1 MKSKVI
7 IWYNLISFY
16 KGGESMGQAV
26 RQLDRYSKSEI
37 EECSELLQ
45 YIYMN
50 DDECFVRVL
59 NKITGKNK
67 VYPTSSLKDPMK
79 LSQVIN
85 SFGREDILFSL
96 NPFRTMDRAT
106 RSNLFCINAIPVD
119 VDYKKIKELKGL
131 EPYQVIKLLE
141 MDFFESKIPTPN
153 FVEYGNQIRLI
164 YSVETCYIPK
174 FRDNVVTL
182 ARRIS
187 EVFSQELKEYGAEKQ
202 NLESYFRI
210 PGSINTKNGAEIKVF
225 SYDDAV
231 IYTLSELQEL
241 WLDELPKWYKK
252 RKGRLKAPKKVVKL
266 HNVYSLNC
274 NRLMDFERI
283 QSYLNSIGVTEL
295 RARLCFL
302 YRNYIL
308 IKNKYQNGELK
319 SEDYELAKEEMLK
332 FNNNFNEPLRGHI
345 IESATR
351 VVNYR
356 QYLYK
361 NETLIDFLELDYEL
375 CERLGLQ
382 SIYKTKTQEEWNRDY
397 YKRNSD
403 KRIETEKKKYQE
415 KLRAD
420 GKLTKKEQINIQR
433 QKIKALL
440 EQGFT
445 QKDISKHLNIPSRT
459 IERRVKEL
467 RTLQEIV

>member
-1 MKSKVI
+1 MV
-7 IWYNLISFY
+7 
-16 KGGESMGQAV
+16 QAV
-26 RQLDRYSKSEI
+26 RELDRYSKSEI
-37 EECSELLQ
+37 EECSELLK
-45 YIYMN
+45 YIYVN
-50 DDECFVRVL
+50 NDECFVRVL
-59 NKITGKNK
+59 NKTTGKNK

-79 LSQVIN
+79 LRQVIN

-119 VDYKKIKELKGL
+119 VDYKKIKELKDL
-131 EPYQVIKLLE
+131 EPHQVIKLLE

-187 EVFSQELKEYGAEKQ
+187 EVFSHELKEYGAEKQ

-225 SYDDAV
+225 SYDDSV
-231 IYTLSELQEL
+231 RYTLSELQEL

-252 RKGRLKAPKKVVKL
+252 RKGRVQAPRKVVKL

-274 NRLMDFERI
+274 NRLMDFEKI
-283 QSYLNSIGVTEL
+283 QSHLNSIGATEL
-295 RARLCFL
+295 RARLCFQ
-302 YRNYIL
+302 YRNYTL
-308 IKNKYQNGELK
+308 IKLKYQNGELK
-319 SEDYELAKEEMLK
+319 SEDYEFAKEEMLK

-375 CERLGLQ
+375 CERLGLE
-382 SIYKTKTQEEWNRDY
+382 SIYKIKTQEEWNKDY
-397 YKRNSD
+397 YNRNSD
-403 KRIETEKKKYQE
+403 DRKKKYKEQLKSEGKVSEKE
-415 KLRAD
+415 KLSQRRAKIKD
-420 GKLTKKEQINIQR
+420 LLAKGLKRKDICSLLDISIKTYKRDISFLKEQGLI
-433 QKIKALL
+433 
-440 EQGFT
+440 
-445 QKDISKHLNIPSRT
+445 
-459 IERRVKEL
+459 
-467 RTLQEIV
+467 

>member
-1 MKSKVI
+1 MV
-7 IWYNLISFY
+7 
-16 KGGESMGQAV
+16 QAV
-26 RQLDRYSKSEI
+26 RELDRYSKSEI
-37 EECSELLQ
+37 EECSELLK
-45 YIYMN
+45 YIYVN
-50 DDECFVRVL
+50 NDECFVRVL
-59 NKITGKNK
+59 NKTTGKNK

-79 LSQVIN
+79 LRQVIN

-119 VDYKKIKELKGL
+119 VDYKNIKELKDL
-131 EPYQVIKLLE
+131 EPHQVIKLLE

-187 EVFSQELKEYGAEKQ
+187 EVFSHELKEYGAEKQ

-252 RKGRLKAPKKVVKL
+252 RKGRVKAPKKVVKL

-274 NRLMDFERI
+274 NRLMDFEKI
-283 QSYLNSIGVTEL
+283 QSHLNSIGVTEL
-295 RARLCFL
+295 RSRLCFL

-361 NETLIDFLELDYEL
+361 NETLMDFLELDYEL

-382 SIYKTKTQEEWNRDY
+382 SIYKIKTRQE
-397 YKRNSD
+397 
-403 KRIETEKKKYQE
+403 IEKEKYQKKLKSEGKVSE
-415 KLRAD
+415 KE
-420 GKLTKKEQINIQR
+420 KISQR
-433 QKIKALL
+433 REKIKALL
-440 EQGFT
+440 EQGFK
-445 QKDISKHLNIPSRT
+445 QKEIYLSLNISKRT
-459 IERRVKEL
+459 CINDIKYLKEQGL
-467 RTLQEIV
+467 I

>member
-1 MKSKVI
+1 MV
-7 IWYNLISFY
+7 
-16 KGGESMGQAV
+16 QAV
-26 RQLDRYSKSEI
+26 RELDRYSKSEI

-45 YIYMN
+45 YIYVN

-59 NKITGKNK
+59 NKTTGKNK

-79 LSQVIN
+79 LRQVIN

-119 VDYKKIKELKGL
+119 VDYKKIKELKDL
-131 EPYQVIKLLE
+131 EPHQVIKLLE

-164 YSVETCYIPK
+164 YSVETCYIPR

-225 SYDDAV
+225 SYDDSLR
-231 IYTLSELQEL
+231 YTLSELQEL

-252 RKGRLKAPKKVVKL
+252 RKGRVKAPKKVVKL

-274 NRLMDFERI
+274 NRLMDFEKI

-295 RARLCFL
+295 RSRLCFL

-319 SEDYELAKEEMLK
+319 AEDYELAKEEMLK

-351 VVNYR
+351 IVNYR

-375 CERLGLQ
+375 CERLGLE
-382 SIYKTKTQEEWNRDY
+382 SIYKIKTRQEIEKDY

-403 KRIETEKKKYQE
+403 DKKKKYQE

-420 GKLTKKEQINIQR
+420 GKVSEKEKLSQR
-433 QKIKALL
+433 RAKIKDLL
-440 EQGFT
+440 AQGLK
-445 QKDISKHLNIPSRT
+445 QKDICSQLDISKPTYVRDRNFL
-459 IERRVKEL
+459 KEQGL
-467 RTLQEIV
+467 I

>member
-1 MKSKVI
+1 MV
-7 IWYNLISFY
+7 
-16 KGGESMGQAV
+16 QAV
-26 RQLDRYSKSEI
+26 RELDRYSKSEI
-37 EECSELLQ
+37 EECSELLK
-45 YIYMN
+45 YIYVN
-50 DDECFVRVL
+50 NDECFVRVL
-59 NKITGKNK
+59 NKTTGKNK
-67 VYPTSSLKDPMK
+67 VYPTSSLKDQMK
-79 LSQVIN
+79 LRQVIN

-119 VDYKKIKELKGL
+119 VDYKNIKELKDL
-131 EPYQVIKLLE
+131 EPHQVIKLLE
-141 MDFFESKIPTPN
+141 MDFFERKIPTPN

-225 SYDDAV
+225 SYDDSV
-231 IYTLSELQEL
+231 RYTLNELQEL

-252 RKGRLKAPKKVVKL
+252 RKGRVKAPKKVVKL

-274 NRLMDFERI
+274 NRLMDFEKI
-283 QSYLNSIGVTEL
+283 QSHLNSIGVTEL
-295 RARLCFL
+295 RSRLCFL

-361 NETLIDFLELDYEL
+361 NETILKFFNEESSIELDYEL
-375 CERLGLQ
+375 CEELGLE
-382 SIYKTKTQEEWNRDY
+382 SIYKIKTRKEIEKDY

-403 KRIETEKKKYQE
+403 DKKKKYQE

-420 GKLTKKEQINIQR
+420 GKVSEKEKLAQR
-433 QKIKALL
+433 REKIKALL
-440 EQGFT
+440 EQGFK
-445 QKDISKHLNIPSRT
+445 QKDICLLLNISKPTYVRD
-459 IERRVKEL
+459 RNYLKEQGL
-467 RTLQEIV
+467 I

>member
-1 MKSKVI
+1 MV
-7 IWYNLISFY
+7 
-16 KGGESMGQAV
+16 QAV
-26 RQLDRYSKSEI
+26 RELDRYSKSEI

-45 YIYMN
+45 YIYVN

-59 NKITGKNK
+59 NKTTGKNK

-79 LSQVIN
+79 LRQVIN

-119 VDYKKIKELKGL
+119 VDYKNIKELKDL
-131 EPYQVIKLLE
+131 EPHQVIKLLE
-141 MDFFESKIPTPN
+141 MDFFERKIPTPN

-164 YSVETCYIPK
+164 YSVETCYIPR

-252 RKGRLKAPKKVVKL
+252 RKGRVQAPRKVVKL

-274 NRLMDFERI
+274 NRLMDFEKI
-283 QSYLNSIGVTEL
+283 QSYLNSIGATEL
-295 RARLCFL
+295 RARLCFQ
-302 YRNYIL
+302 YRNYTL
-308 IKNKYQNGELK
+308 IKLKYQNGELK
-319 SEDYELAKEEMLK
+319 AEDYEFAKEEMLK

-375 CERLGLQ
+375 CERLGLE

-403 KRIETEKKKYQE
+403 ERKKKYQE

-420 GKLTKKEQINIQR
+420 GKISEKEKLSQR
-433 QKIKALL
+433 REKIKALL
-440 EQGFT
+440 EQGFK
-445 QKDISKHLNIPSRT
+445 QKDICLLLNISKPTYVRD
-459 IERRVKEL
+459 RNYLKEQGL
-467 RTLQEIV
+467 I

>member
-1 MKSKVI
+1 MV
-7 IWYNLISFY
+7 
-16 KGGESMGQAV
+16 QAL
-26 RQLDRYSKSEI
+26 RELDRYSKSEI

-45 YIYMN
+45 YIYVN

-59 NKITGKNK
+59 NKTTGKNK

-79 LSQVIN
+79 LRQVIN

-119 VDYKKIKELKGL
+119 VDYKNIKELKEL
-131 EPYQVIKLLE
+131 EPHQVIKLLE
-141 MDFFESKIPTPN
+141 MDFFERKIPTPN

-164 YSVETCYIPK
+164 YSVETCYIPR

-252 RKGRLKAPKKVVKL
+252 RKGRVQAPRKVVKL

-274 NRLMDFERI
+274 NRLMDFEKI
-283 QSYLNSIGVTEL
+283 QSYLNSIGATEL
-295 RARLCFL
+295 RARLCFQ
-302 YRNYIL
+302 YRNYTL
-308 IKNKYQNGELK
+308 IKLKYQNGELK
-319 SEDYELAKEEMLK
+319 AEDYEFAKEEMLK
-332 FNNNFNEPLRGHI
+332 FNNNFNKPLRGHI

-375 CERLGLQ
+375 CERLGLE

-403 KRIETEKKKYQE
+403 ERKKKYQE

-420 GKLTKKEQINIQR
+420 GKISEKEKLSQR
-433 QKIKALL
+433 REKIKALL
-440 EQGFT
+440 EQGFK
-445 QKDISKHLNIPSRT
+445 QKDICLLLNISKPTYVRD
-459 IERRVKEL
+459 RNYLKEQGL
-467 RTLQEIV
+467 I

>member
-1 MKSKVI
+1 
-7 IWYNLISFY
+7 
-16 KGGESMGQAV
+16 MGLAL
-26 RQLDRYSKSEI
+26 RETERYSKSEI
-37 EECSELLQ
+37 QECSELLQ
-45 YIYMN
+45 YIYVN

-59 NKITGKNK
+59 NKTTGKNK

-79 LSQVIN
+79 LRQVIN
-85 SFGREDILFSL
+85 SFGKEDILFSL

-119 VDYKKIKELKGL
+119 VDYKNIKELKEL
-131 EPYQVIKLLE
+131 EPHQVIKLLE
-141 MDFFESKIPTPN
+141 MDFFERKIPTPN

-225 SYDDAV
+225 SYDDSV
-231 IYTLSELQEL
+231 RYTLNELQEL

-252 RKGRLKAPKKVVKL
+252 RKGRVKAPKKVVKL

-274 NRLMDFERI
+274 NRLMDFEKI
-283 QSYLNSIGVTEL
+283 QSHLNSIGVTEL

-319 SEDYELAKEEMLK
+319 AEDYEFAKEEMLK
-332 FNNNFNEPLRGHI
+332 FNNKFNEPLRGHI

-375 CERLGLQ
+375 CERLGLE
-382 SIYKTKTQEEWNRDY
+382 SIYKIKTRQE
-397 YKRNSD
+397 
-403 KRIETEKKKYQE
+403 IEREKYQK
-415 KLRAD
+415 KLKSE
-420 GKLTKKEQINIQR
+420 GKLSEKDKIAER
-433 QKIKALL
+433 RAKIKDLL
-440 EQGFT
+440 AQGLK
-445 QKDISKHLNIPSRT
+445 QKDICSQLDISKPTYVRDRNFL
-459 IERRVKEL
+459 KEQGL
-467 RTLQEIV
+467 Y

>member
-1 MKSKVI
+1 MV
-7 IWYNLISFY
+7 
-16 KGGESMGQAV
+16 QVV
-26 RQLDRYSKSEI
+26 RELDRYSKSEI
-37 EECSELLQ
+37 EECSELLK

-59 NKITGKNK
+59 NKVTGKNK

-79 LSQVIN
+79 LRQVIN
-85 SFGREDILFSL
+85 SFGKEDILFSL

-119 VDYKKIKELKGL
+119 VDYKKIKELKDL

-187 EVFSQELKEYGAEKQ
+187 EVFSKELKEYGAEKQ

-274 NRLMDFERI
+274 NRLMDFEKI

-295 RARLCFL
+295 RVRLCFL

-308 IKNKYQNGELK
+308 IKLKYQNGELK
-319 SEDYELAKEEMLK
+319 AEDYEFAKEEMLK

-361 NETLIDFLELDYEL
+361 NETIIDFLELDYEL
-375 CERLGLQ
+375 CDRLGLE
-382 SIYKTKTQEEWNRDY
+382 SIYRVLNKQQRNKENYQ
-397 YKRNSD
+397 KRLRVEGKISEKD
-403 KRIETEKKKYQE
+403 KIEQR
-415 KLRAD
+415 RA
-420 GKLTKKEQINIQR
+420 
-433 QKIKALL
+433 KIKDLL
-440 EQGFT
+440 EEGLL
-445 QKDISKHLNIPSRT
+445 QKDIYLSLNISKRT
-459 IERRVKEL
+459 CINDIKYLKEQGL
-467 RTLQEIV
+467 I

>member
-1 MKSKVI
+1 MV
-7 IWYNLISFY
+7 
-16 KGGESMGQAV
+16 QVV
-26 RQLDRYSKSEI
+26 RELDRYSKSEI
-37 EECSELLQ
+37 EECSELLK

-50 DDECFVRVL
+50 NDECFVRVL
-59 NKITGKNK
+59 NKVTGKNK

-79 LSQVIN
+79 LRQVIN
-85 SFGREDILFSL
+85 SFGKEDILLSL

-119 VDYKKIKELKGL
+119 VDYKKIKELKDL
-131 EPYQVIKLLE
+131 EPHQVIKLLE

-164 YSVETCYIPK
+164 YSVETCYIPR

-187 EVFSQELKEYGAEKQ
+187 EVFSKELKEYGAEKQ

-274 NRLMDFERI
+274 NRLMDFEKI

-295 RARLCFL
+295 RSRLCFL

-319 SEDYELAKEEMLK
+319 AEDYELAKEEMLK

-351 VVNYR
+351 IVNYR

-375 CERLGLQ
+375 CERLGLE
-382 SIYKTKTQEEWNRDY
+382 SIYKIKTRQEIEKDY

-403 KRIETEKKKYQE
+403 DKKKKYQE

-420 GKLTKKEQINIQR
+420 GKVSEKEKLSQR
-433 QKIKALL
+433 RAKIKDLL
-440 EQGFT
+440 AQGLK
-445 QKDISKHLNIPSRT
+445 QKDICSQLDISKPTYVRDRNFL
-459 IERRVKEL
+459 KEQGL
-467 RTLQEIV
+467 I

>member
-1 MKSKVI
+1 MV
-7 IWYNLISFY
+7 
-16 KGGESMGQAV
+16 QAL
-26 RQLDRYSKSEI
+26 RELDRYSKSEI
-37 EECSELLQ
+37 EECSELLK
-45 YIYMN
+45 YIYVN
-50 DDECFVRVL
+50 NDECFVRVL
-59 NKITGKNK
+59 NKTTGKNK

-79 LSQVIN
+79 LRQVIN

-119 VDYKKIKELKGL
+119 VDYKKIKELKDL
-131 EPYQVIKLLE
+131 EPHQVIKLLE

-164 YSVETCYIPK
+164 YSVETCYIPR

-252 RKGRLKAPKKVVKL
+252 RKGRVQAPRKVVKL

-274 NRLMDFERI
+274 NRLMDFEKI
-283 QSYLNSIGVTEL
+283 QSYLNSIGATEL
-295 RARLCFL
+295 RARLCFQ
-302 YRNYIL
+302 YRNYTL
-308 IKNKYQNGELK
+308 IKLKYQNGELK
-319 SEDYELAKEEMLK
+319 AEDYEFAKEEMLK
-332 FNNNFNEPLRGHI
+332 FNNNFNKPLRGHI

-375 CERLGLQ
+375 CERLGLE

-403 KRIETEKKKYQE
+403 ERKKKYQE

-420 GKLTKKEQINIQR
+420 GKISEKEKLSQR
-433 QKIKALL
+433 REKIKALL
-440 EQGFT
+440 EQGFK
-445 QKDISKHLNIPSRT
+445 QKDICLLLNISKPTYVRD
-459 IERRVKEL
+459 RNYLKEQGL
-467 RTLQEIV
+467 I

>member
-1 MKSKVI
+1 MV
-7 IWYNLISFY
+7 
-16 KGGESMGQAV
+16 QAV
-26 RQLDRYSKSEI
+26 RELDRYSKSEI

-45 YIYMN
+45 YIYVN

-59 NKITGKNK
+59 NKTTGKNK

-79 LSQVIN
+79 LRQVIN

-119 VDYKKIKELKGL
+119 VDYKNIKELKDL
-131 EPYQVIKLLE
+131 EPHQVIKLLE
-141 MDFFESKIPTPN
+141 MDFFERKIPTPN

-164 YSVETCYIPK
+164 YSVETCYIPR

-252 RKGRLKAPKKVVKL
+252 RKGRVQAPRKVVKL

-274 NRLMDFERI
+274 NRLMDFEKI
-283 QSYLNSIGVTEL
+283 QSYLNSIGATEL
-295 RARLCFL
+295 RARLCFQ
-302 YRNYIL
+302 YRNYTL
-308 IKNKYQNGELK
+308 IKLKYQNGELK
-319 SEDYELAKEEMLK
+319 AEDYEFAKEEMLK
-332 FNNNFNEPLRGHI
+332 FNNNFNKPLRGHI

-375 CERLGLQ
+375 CERLGLE

-403 KRIETEKKKYQE
+403 ERKKKYQE

-420 GKLTKKEQINIQR
+420 GKISEKEKLSQR
-433 QKIKALL
+433 REKIKALL
-440 EQGFT
+440 EQGFK
-445 QKDISKHLNIPSRT
+445 QKDICLLLNISKPTYVRD
-459 IERRVKEL
+459 RNYLKEQGL
-467 RTLQEIV
+467 I

>member
-1 MKSKVI
+1 
-7 IWYNLISFY
+7 
-16 KGGESMGQAV
+16 MGQAV
-26 RQLDRYSKSEI
+26 RQLERYSKSEI
-37 EECSELLQ
+37 QECSELLQ
-45 YIYMN
+45 YIYVN

-59 NKITGKNK
+59 NKSTGKNK
-67 VYPTSSLKDPMK
+67 VYPTNSLKDPMK
-79 LSQVIN
+79 LRQVIN

-106 RSNLFCINAIPVD
+106 RSNLLCINAIPVD
-119 VDYKKIKELKGL
+119 VDYKKIKELKDL
-131 EPYQVIKLLE
+131 EPHQVIKLLE

-231 IYTLSELQEL
+231 RYTLSELQEL

-252 RKGRLKAPKKVVKL
+252 RKGRVQAPKKVVKL

-274 NRLMDFERI
+274 NRLMDFEKI
-283 QSYLNSIGVTEL
+283 QSYLNSIGVSEL

-308 IKNKYQNGELK
+308 IKLKYQNGEFK
-319 SEDYELAKEEMLK
+319 AEDYELAKEEMLK

-351 VVNYR
+351 IVNYR

-375 CERLGLQ
+375 CERLGLE
-382 SIYKTKTQEEWNRDY
+382 SIYKIKTRQEIEKDY

-403 KRIETEKKKYQE
+403 DKKKKYQE

-420 GKLTKKEQINIQR
+420 GKVSEKEKLSQR
-433 QKIKALL
+433 RAKIKDLL
-440 EQGFT
+440 AQGLK
-445 QKDISKHLNIPSRT
+445 QKDICSQLYISKPTYVRDRNFL
-459 IERRVKEL
+459 KEQGL
-467 RTLQEIV
+467 I

>member
-1 MKSKVI
+1 MV
-7 IWYNLISFY
+7 
-16 KGGESMGQAV
+16 QAV
-26 RQLDRYSKSEI
+26 RELDRYSKSEI
-37 EECSELLQ
+37 EECSELLK
-45 YIYMN
+45 YIYVN
-50 DDECFVRVL
+50 NDECFVRVL

-79 LSQVIN
+79 LRQVIN

-119 VDYKKIKELKGL
+119 VDYKNIKELKEL
-131 EPYQVIKLLE
+131 EPHQVIKLLE
-141 MDFFESKIPTPN
+141 MDFFERKIPTPN

-225 SYDDAV
+225 SYDDSV
-231 IYTLSELQEL
+231 RYTLSELQEL

-252 RKGRLKAPKKVVKL
+252 RKGRVQAPRKVVKL

-274 NRLMDFERI
+274 NRLMDFEKI
-283 QSYLNSIGVTEL
+283 QSHLNSIGVTEL
-295 RARLCFL
+295 RARLCFQ
-302 YRNYIL
+302 YRNYTL
-308 IKNKYQNGELK
+308 IKLKYQNGELK
-319 SEDYELAKEEMLK
+319 AEDYEFAKEEMLK

-361 NETLIDFLELDYEL
+361 NETLIELLVITELEETYMSTIISKREFKRRKNL
-375 CERLGLQ
+375 
-382 SIYKTKTQEEWNRDY
+382 RDREY
-397 YKRNSD
+397 QKN
-403 KRIETEKKKYQE
+403 KYQE

-420 GKLTKKEQINIQR
+420 GKVSEKDKISQR
-433 QKIKALL
+433 REKIKALL
-440 EQGFT
+440 EQGFK
-445 QKDISKHLNIPSRT
+445 QKEIYLSLNISKRT
-459 IERRVKEL
+459 CINDIKYLKEQGL
-467 RTLQEIV
+467 I

>member
-1 MKSKVI
+1 MV
-7 IWYNLISFY
+7 
-16 KGGESMGQAV
+16 QAV
-26 RQLDRYSKSEI
+26 RELDRYSKSEI

-45 YIYMN
+45 YIYVN

-59 NKITGKNK
+59 NKTTGKNK

-79 LSQVIN
+79 LRQVIN

-119 VDYKKIKELKGL
+119 VDYKKIKELKDL
-131 EPYQVIKLLE
+131 EPHQVIKLLE

-164 YSVETCYIPK
+164 YSVETCYIPR

-252 RKGRLKAPKKVVKL
+252 RKGRVQAPRKVVKL

-274 NRLMDFERI
+274 NRLMDFEKI
-283 QSYLNSIGVTEL
+283 QSYLNSIGATEL
-295 RARLCFL
+295 RARLCFQ
-302 YRNYIL
+302 YRNYTL
-308 IKNKYQNGELK
+308 IKLKYQNGELK
-319 SEDYELAKEEMLK
+319 AEDYEFAKEEMLK
-332 FNNNFNEPLRGHI
+332 FNNNFNKPLRGHI

-375 CERLGLQ
+375 CERLGLE

-403 KRIETEKKKYQE
+403 ERKKKYQE

-420 GKLTKKEQINIQR
+420 GKISEKEKLSQR
-433 QKIKALL
+433 REKIKALL
-440 EQGFT
+440 EQGFK
-445 QKDISKHLNIPSRT
+445 QKDICLLLNISKPTYVRD
-459 IERRVKEL
+459 RNYLKEQGL
-467 RTLQEIV
+467 I